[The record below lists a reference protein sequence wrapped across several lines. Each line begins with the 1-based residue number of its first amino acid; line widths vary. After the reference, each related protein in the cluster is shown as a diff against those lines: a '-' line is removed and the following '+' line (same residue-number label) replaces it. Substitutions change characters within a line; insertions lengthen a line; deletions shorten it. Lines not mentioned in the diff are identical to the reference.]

1 MRIYGIIWGDANVSK
16 QTWRKVKWNVSAGFK
31 IAKRVLKIAKRKVEL
46 KEKKHENVKLK
57 EKDGPG

>member
-1 MRIYGIIWGDANVSK
+1 M
-16 QTWRKVKWNVSAGFK
+16 KWNVSAGFK

-57 EKDGPG
+57 EKDGPGEFYLEKQQKNAA

>member
-1 MRIYGIIWGDANVSK
+1 MGGRECRK